1 MRRTTEMI
9 MRNLDE
15 RRIRTTE
22 RMRRTTKRTK
32 RKRMR
37 KRRGL

>member
-22 RMRRTTKRTK
+22 RMRKTTKRTK